1 MAIRT
6 YNILLDS
13 YNSTIPEPIVGRQGD
28 KNGAVTLHVTVTD
41 RGAAVN
47 LTGQT
52 INLIAKTAKGTAI
65 IADNGG
71 VTVTNAVGGKFDYA
85 IPNAL
90 WNESGKI
97 TRAYFS
103 LNGTDGQQ
111 TTYDLIFIIKE
122 SIDITQKHADD
133 YVTII
138 DGTLR
143 DLQTKVNAIDAAYK
157 NGDFYNKSET
167 DSKDV
172 TTLSSA
178 KAYTDNSLSGIV
190 ALPETFANLAAIQS
204 KYPNGANG
212 VMVAADNGH
221 KYIWAN
227 STWTDAGIYQAVG
240 IADNSIM
247 DKQITA
253 PAKSGAYLLPTKP
266 VDFDFA
272 NKIITISK
280 GSLIGVGQKINDPLA
295 SDVLVPFS
303 DNIAQILLFNQETK
317 AFRAVATYETNLM
330 TADEVILARYNTN
343 PIVQRVSANFDYTVN
358 GAPPDTG
365 NIAGS
370 KFISVIADSKI
381 TYDFVNK
388 QVVVPASLGFFA
400 ANMHYYATDW
410 NPEKIDLV
418 IPFPSTGAN
427 VKLVFNQQTKSF
439 SVLNFSAIITPS
451 QTIVSAFNMSTELIV
466 QFDNLF
472 TKLSAKQSSNITEPL
487 PGYVN
492 AEISRVN
499 DEVIALADP
508 DKLIIAW
515 QTDVHNYDSHIRA
528 LVQLQRL
535 GQLDYII
542 NGGDLSYESP
552 LAQMR
557 AKFDSQKLLME
568 PSQTPWVT
576 IRGNHDGSGTDTTIS
591 EITNS
596 EFNRRMN
603 WNQTSKKMWID
614 DGTGNGYGYIDD
626 DKHQIRMIFI
636 NNAAIDNEQQHRS
649 GIDDVQLKWI
659 IEHALDLSEKSDD
672 EKNWQVLMF
681 GHIPIDGA
689 FTTGAIVQGADV
701 LEAGIVA
708 FKTGTIYINEL
719 LDISCDFKQPHTF
732 IAFVNGHM
740 HFDQLGINGQGFM
753 EVCTASSQPDHFTSS
768 DRLTPDATSP
778 ERTLNDVTEDCW
790 DVLVIDPA
798 QKHVDLVRYGA
809 GENRKFDY

>member
-1 MAIRT
+1 MADEIKKDTVDYRDPTPFDSTKLNSISEISKGIRHKYYGKDAREALAQQGEALVKLMQET
-6 YNILLDS
+6 GGNQSAEVIAARGNHELLSMREDAQD
-13 YNSTIPEPIVGRQGD
+13 N
-28 KNGAVTLHVTVTD
+28 
-41 RGAAVN
+41 
-47 LTGQT
+47 
-52 INLIAKTAKGTAI
+52 AI
-65 IADNGG
+65 ISAQSTAN
-71 VTVTNAVGGKFDYA
+71 GKFDA
-85 IPNAL
+85 TQA
-90 WNESGKI
+90 ESYLKSI
-97 TRAYFS
+97 T
-103 LNGTDGQQ
+103 
-111 TTYDLIFIIKE
+111 
-122 SIDITQKHADD
+122 
-133 YVTII
+133 
-138 DGTLR
+138 
-143 DLQTKVNAIDAAYK
+143 
-157 NGDFYNKSET
+157 
-167 DSKDV
+167 
-172 TTLSSA
+172 
-178 KAYTDNSLSGIV
+178 
-190 ALPETFANLAAIQS
+190 ALPETFTNLAAIKA
-204 KYPNGANG
+204 KYPNGKNG
-212 VMVAADNGH
+212 LMVAANNGH
-221 KYIWAN
+221 KYIYAN
-227 STWTDAGIYQAVG
+227 STWVDAGVYQSVG

-253 PAKSGAYLLPTKP
+253 PAKSGAYLLPNKP
-266 VDFDFA
+266 VDFDFV

-280 GSLIGVGQKINDPLA
+280 GSVVGVGQKIEDPLA

-303 DNIAQILLFNQETK
+303 DNIAQILLFDQETK
-317 AFRAVATYETNLM
+317 VFRAIGNYQTDLM
-330 TADEVILARYNTN
+330 TEDEVMIAQYHTN
-343 PIVQRVSANFDYTVN
+343 PKVQRVTANFDYTVN
-358 GAPPDTG
+358 GAARDDPA

-370 KFISVIADSKI
+370 KFISVITDSKI

-388 QVVVPASLGFFA
+388 KVVVPASLAFFA
-400 ANMHYYATDW
+400 GNKAYYATDW

-418 IPFPSTGAN
+418 IPFPSTGTSL
-427 VKLVFNQQTKSF
+427 KLVFNQQTKSF
-439 SVLNFSAIITPS
+439 SVLNFSVIITPS
-451 QTIVSAFNMSTELIV
+451 QTIVSAFNTSTELIV

-472 TKLSAKQSSNITEPL
+472 TKLSAKQGSNIIEPL
-487 PGYVN
+487 PDYVN
-492 AEISRVN
+492 AEITRVN
-499 DEVIALADP
+499 DEVVALAGP

-552 LAQMR
+552 LAKMR

-576 IRGNHDGSGTDTTIS
+576 IRGNHDGSGTSATIS

-603 WNQTSKKMWID
+603 WNQTIKKMWID

-636 NNAAIDNEQQHRS
+636 NDAAIDNAQQHRL

-681 GHIPIDGA
+681 GHVPIDGA
-689 FTTGAIVQGADV
+689 FTTGAIAQGADV

-708 FKTGTIYINEL
+708 FKTGTIYTNES

-798 QKHVDLVRYGA
+798 KKHVDLVR
-809 GENRKFDY
+809 